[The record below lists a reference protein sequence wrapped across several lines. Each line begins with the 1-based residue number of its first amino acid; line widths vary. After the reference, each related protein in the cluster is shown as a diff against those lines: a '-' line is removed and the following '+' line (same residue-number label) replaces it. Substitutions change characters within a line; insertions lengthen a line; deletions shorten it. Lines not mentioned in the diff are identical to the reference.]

1 MAKRRVSK
9 KLQEYRK
16 ARKAYMERRRYWK
29 KKGVDVG
36 EAIARVEKP
45 TKADIRELQQSLTKT
60 SEKVVAFKEAIKME
74 TPFGVGLVPNDL
86 RLFLYDHLMSSID
99 EYEAGA
105 MESVRGEYGKDWA
118 EYKANLVREAVTEIV
133 KRDFNYK
140 YSESGIVDKI
150 DKSIELFIYDSG
162 NRKNDSY
169 KAHLQA
175 ITAMLQNFVG
185 GDNDKQVPVPMT
197 YDGEEFFDP
206 NTGEILT

>member
-60 SEKVVAFKEAIKME
+60 SEKVVAFKEAIKTE
-74 TPFGVGLVPNDL
+74 IPTVTEL
-86 RLFLYDHLMSSID
+86 LYDHLMSVI
-99 EYEAGA
+99 EEAEAGA
-105 MESVRGEYGKDWA
+105 STSVAGQYGADWVR
-118 EYKANLVREAVTEIV
+118 YKADLVRNAIAEIV
-133 KRDFNYK
+133 KTDFRVELG
-140 YSESGIVDKI
+140 SSPLLEKI
-150 DKSIELFIYDSG
+150 DSAIERFLYDSG
-162 NRKNDSY
+162 NKANSNYEAYLQQITIMIQQIVNRDDS
-169 KAHLQA
+169 
-175 ITAMLQNFVG
+175 
-185 GDNDKQVPVPMT
+185 KQVFTPMT

-206 NTGEILT
+206 ETGEILT